1 MRVERSLLGAYP
13 SEGSG
18 KTEYAKSLNPSA
30 ASIKDEAAHNAS
42 DELAEKAFNKNA
54 DDRNIDEKL
63 EQLNQ
68 TAELFNKAI
77 RFDKHEETGRTIIR
91 VVNTENDEVISE
103 IPPQKIL
110 DILARIEQTIGLL
123 FDEKV

>member
-13 SEGSG
+13 SEGNG
-18 KTEYAKSLNPSA
+18 KAEYAKAMNPSA
-30 ASIKDEAAHNAS
+30 AAMKDETARNINN
-42 DELAEKAFNKNA
+42 ELTEKAFNKNA
-54 DDRNIDEKL
+54 DERNIDEKL

-68 TAELFNKAI
+68 TVKLFDKAI
-77 RFDKHEETGRTIIR
+77 RFEKHEGTGRTIIR
-91 VVNTENDEVISE
+91 VVNTEDDEIISE

-123 FDEKV
+123 FDEKG